1 MCARSRTFPRLRRL
15 ALAQTCT
22 AVACFSLAVLGN
34 VSVVLARPEK
44 RLWARNNNTRVFIY
58 YRREAVV
65 RVGVAHARIEA
76 KVVGSVRTARCVVC
90 AHYALSP
97 RGRLSFHGG
106 RHRFSATGE
115 AESRRLD
122 APRSERAAKA
132 APRPRLAR
140 ALGLG
145 VERGAARGA
154 HLGGKTFRDAT
165 TNPIYATCS
174 SNGKSMMRSRGSQAQ
189 VDRLAPSRPE
199 PASCSC
205 NTWHIS
211 GWWSHQIFFP
221 SRRAVGVIE
230 RGDRTYFFRVD
241 ERNPFPSSL
250 LKRKLER
257 ARGIRRG
264 QWLSRVIR
272 PRLGSVVDVETPSLS
287 LTC

>member
-1 MCARSRTFPRLRRL
+1 LVWRMLELKRRWSGAYVPLAVSCAPIMHCHRVDASRFTAAGTGSPRRARPSPGGSTPHEASEQQRLRRDP
-15 ALAQTCT
+15 QM
-22 AVACFSLAVLGN
+22 G
-34 VSVVLARPEK
+34 
-44 RLWARNNNTRVFIY
+44 TRDPDS
-58 YRREAVV
+58 
-65 RVGVAHARIEA
+65 RV
-76 KVVGSVRTARCVVC
+76 
-90 AHYALSP
+90 
-97 RGRLSFHGG
+97 
-106 RHRFSATGE
+106 
-115 AESRRLD
+115 RLD
-122 APRSERAAKA
+122 LEWST
-132 APRPRLAR
+132 
-140 ALGLG
+140 
-145 VERGAARGA
+145 ARGA

-250 LKRKLER
+250 LKRELER

-264 QWLSRVIR
+264 
-272 PRLGSVVDVETPSLS
+272 
-287 LTC
+287 

>member
-58 YRREAVV
+58 YRKEAVV

-132 APRPRLAR
+132 AARPTDGDTRPRLAR

-189 VDRLAPSRPE
+189 VDRLAPSRP
-199 PASCSC
+199 
-205 NTWHIS
+205 H
-211 GWWSHQIFFP
+211 
-221 SRRAVGVIE
+221 
-230 RGDRTYFFRVD
+230 
-241 ERNPFPSSL
+241 
-250 LKRKLER
+250 
-257 ARGIRRG
+257 
-264 QWLSRVIR
+264 R
-272 PRLGSVVDVETPSLS
+272 PRCGAT
-287 LTC
+287 